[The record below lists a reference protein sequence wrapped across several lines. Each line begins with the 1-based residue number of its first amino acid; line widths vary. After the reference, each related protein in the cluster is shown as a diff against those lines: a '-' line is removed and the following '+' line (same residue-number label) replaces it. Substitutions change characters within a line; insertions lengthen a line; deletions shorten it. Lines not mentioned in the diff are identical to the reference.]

1 MKKSIV
7 FISPTY
13 NASFH
18 LSELYESLREQSNKN
33 WSWVILNDM
42 SNDDTLEIANNI
54 AKSDELK
61 RVTIVNHIEK
71 KFALKGIVD
80 YLQSNYTSTHADT
93 IVAIVD
99 GDDALCNENTVDLVL
114 KEYNDN
120 QELEVLWTAHS
131 WDING
136 MNISRDMPGNINP
149 YQYPWVSSHLKTF
162 KLGILQMISNE
173 NFKDLDGNWFE
184 RGYDQAIYLPLLHLA
199 KSRKFLNEICYLYRI
214 NSNSLKVRDWKEKSQ
229 MDTIRLVRARGYV
242 A

>member
-71 KFALKGIVD
+71 KFALKGVVD

-162 KLGILQMISNE
+162 KLGLLQMISNE

>member
-71 KFALKGIVD
+71 KFALKGVVD

-229 MDTIRLVRARGYV
+229 MDTVRLVRARGFIK
-242 A
+242 

>member
-33 WSWVILNDM
+33 WNWVILNDM

-80 YLQSNYTSTHADT
+80 YLQSNYTSKHADT

-162 KLGILQMISNE
+162 KLGVLQMISNK

>member
-162 KLGILQMISNE
+162 KLGVLQMISNE

>member
-120 QELEVLWTAHS
+120 QELEALWTAHS

-162 KLGILQMISNE
+162 KLGVLQMMSNE

>member
-80 YLQSNYTSTHADT
+80 YLQSNYASTHADT

-120 QELEVLWTAHS
+120 QELEALWTAHS

-162 KLGILQMISNE
+162 KLGVLQMISNE